1 MDFEWDARKSREN
14 LAERGI
20 DFQKGVQ
27 VFLDPFRK
35 EGEDTRRDYGET
47 RMKTIGIVDGV
58 ELTVVYTF
66 RGENIRIISVRRASR
81 HERRIYHTRETAS

>member
-1 MDFEWDARKSREN
+1 MDFEWDERKSREN

-27 VFLDPFRK
+27 VFRDPFRK

-81 HERRIYHTRETAS
+81 HERRIYHTREAAS